1 MPDTAFDVTRY
12 ENRNGV
18 TSWRVGGWLHGF
30 RIRKNFKS
38 REEAAAEAATLE
50 IKALQATSGLRSLA
64 TTLTDEQA
72 REAEAAFRRLAD
84 KPRPLSFYLDFA
96 LANYRQPENQKS
108 RSDAITDYKRSK
120 SYEGSIRR
128 DRLHLIR
135 GDRLHIGRGSGP
147 T

>member
-18 TSWRVGGWLHGF
+18 TSWRVAGWLHGF

-72 REAEAAFRRLAD
+72 REAEAAFRRLVD

-96 LANYRQPENQKS
+96 LANYRQPATACPHSPGWRNSNRSTLTKQIQPRSRNIDVKS
-108 RSDAITDYKRSK
+108 THSSPA
-120 SYEGSIRR
+120 
-128 DRLHLIR
+128 
-135 GDRLHIGRGSGP
+135 
-147 T
+147 